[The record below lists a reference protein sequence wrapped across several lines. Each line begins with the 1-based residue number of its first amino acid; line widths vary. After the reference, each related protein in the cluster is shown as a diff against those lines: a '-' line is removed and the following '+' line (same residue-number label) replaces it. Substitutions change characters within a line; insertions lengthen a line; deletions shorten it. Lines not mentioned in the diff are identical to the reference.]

1 MFKNWTN
8 RDWLW
13 LLGALISIIILLIAS
28 IFAKDKNIE
37 LNFSIVS
44 SAVSIALALVAIFI
58 ALSQSR
64 DNKELSTSLKVTMSI
79 MNEKLNSVDEKV
91 NKIDPDV
98 LVKVYRQKID
108 DVITEV
114 GKSINSSSEI
124 SPEEL
129 EEKYRKE
136 FTLAELELE
145 DILHEMNR
153 NNKAASPK
161 MSYRIGDK
169 VMHKKWGVG
178 KITAVN
184 GQNENTEIDVVFAE
198 PVGLKRLLAKFA
210 PITKLD

>member
-13 LLGALISIIILLIAS
+13 LLGVLIGIIILLIAS
-28 IFAKDKNIE
+28 IFAKSKDIE

-64 DNKELSTSLKVTMSI
+64 ENQELSTSLKVTMSI

-108 DVITEV
+108 DALTEV
-114 GKSINSSSEI
+114 GKSIKSSSKI
-124 SPEEL
+124 SPEEI
-129 EEKYRKE
+129 EEKYRRE
-136 FTLAELELE
+136 FNLAELELE
-145 DILHEMNR
+145 DILNDMNR
-153 NNKAASPK
+153 ITKEGPQYIT
-161 MSYRIGDK
+161 YRIGDK
-169 VMHKKWGVG
+169 VVHKKWGMGEIMKVDG
-178 KITAVN
+178 R
-184 GQNENTEIDVVFAE
+184 GDETEINVIFPE
-198 PVGLKRLLAKFA
+198 PVGSKKLLAKYA